1 MVGGAVYFSNC
12 MEGDAMWTRRLRPR
26 LILVVAVG
34 IVALLALNFSLA
46 AAQVPIRPNVNT
58 TPPAP
63 MSAIEFVQ
71 ESGIERWK
79 VKLTRGGVTEDAYLR
94 ISGSSCTQMGEIYQ
108 GMITPLYDDMSFKTK
123 NGRTCTVQAIER

>member
-1 MVGGAVYFSNC
+1 
-12 MEGDAMWTRRLRPR
+12 MWTRRLRFV
-26 LILVVAVG
+26 LIPVAAVG
-34 IVALLALNFSLA
+34 SVVLLALHVSLA
-46 AAQVPIRPNVNT
+46 AQIPIGPSVT
-58 TPPAP
+58 ITSPAP

>member
-1 MVGGAVYFSNC
+1 
-12 MEGDAMWTRRLRPR
+12 MWTRLLRFG
-26 LILVVAVG
+26 LIPVVAVG
-34 IVALLALNFSLA
+34 SVVLLALDVSLA
-46 AAQVPIRPNVNT
+46 AQIPIGPSVTT
-58 TPPAP
+58 TPAAP

-79 VKLTRGGVTEDAYLR
+79 VKLTRGGVAEDAYLR

-108 GMITPLYDDMSFKTK
+108 GMITPLYDDMTFKTK

>member
-1 MVGGAVYFSNC
+1 
-12 MEGDAMWTRRLRPR
+12 MWTRRLRPP

-46 AAQVPIRPNVNT
+46 AAQGPIRPNVNI
-58 TPPAP
+58 TPAQP
-63 MSAIEFVQ
+63 MAAIEFVQ
-71 ESGIERWK
+71 ESGIERWQ
-79 VKLTRGGVTEDAYLR
+79 VKLTRGGSVEDVHLR
-94 ISGSSCTQMGEIYQ
+94 ISGSSCTMMGEIYQ

>member
-1 MVGGAVYFSNC
+1 
-12 MEGDAMWTRRLRPR
+12 MWTRLLRFG
-26 LILVVAVG
+26 LIPVVAVG
-34 IVALLALNFSLA
+34 IVALHALNVSLG
-46 AAQVPIRPNVNT
+46 AQIPIGPSVTT
-58 TPPAP
+58 TPPGP